1 MEELLEIMQDMKPGV
16 DFTAENDLI
25 EDGIF
30 DSLDIV
36 TLVTEICDKYDIEIT
51 PLDVIPENF
60 KSAETIYK
68 LITRLQNE
76 D

>member
-1 MEELLEIMQDMKPGV
+1 MEKLLEIMQDMKPSV
-16 DFTAENDLI
+16 DFTKENDLI
-25 EDGIF
+25 ENGIF

-36 TLVTEICDKYDIEIT
+36 TLVTEICDEYDIEIT

>member
-1 MEELLEIMQDMKPGV
+1 MEKLLEIMQEIKPGV
-16 DFTAENDLI
+16 DFTKSNDLI
-25 EDGIF
+25 EDGTF
-30 DSLDIV
+30 DSLDII
-36 TLVTEICDKYDIEIT
+36 TLVTEICDEYDVEIT
-51 PLDVIPENF
+51 PLDVVPENF

>member
-1 MEELLEIMQDMKPGV
+1 MKELLKIMQEMKPGI
-16 DFTAENDLI
+16 DFTKENDLI

-36 TLVTEICDKYDIEIT
+36 TLVTEICDEYDIQIT

>member
-1 MEELLEIMQDMKPGV
+1 MEELLEILQGMKPQV
-16 DFTAENDLI
+16 DFTKENDLI

-36 TLVTEICDKYDIEIT
+36 TLVAEICDEFDVEIT
-51 PLDVIPENF
+51 PLDVVPENF
-60 KSAETIYK
+60 KSAETIYN